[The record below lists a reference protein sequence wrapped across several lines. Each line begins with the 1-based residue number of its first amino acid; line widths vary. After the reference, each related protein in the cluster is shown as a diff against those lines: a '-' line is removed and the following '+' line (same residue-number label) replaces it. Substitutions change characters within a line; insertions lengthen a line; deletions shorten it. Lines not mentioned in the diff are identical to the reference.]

1 MWELIGEGGPV
12 TWIIMASGLVAA
24 GVFLERVLHLHRAR
38 IKSEDFLRGIVNN
51 LRRGNVAE
59 AVAICDETP
68 GPVASVVRTAI
79 QYRSAERE
87 TLRTAVENVGRAEIS
102 RMERRLVVL
111 ASVAQVAPVFGL
123 LGTVLGMIRAVLA
136 IRQQAPL
143 VESSAITDG
152 LLAALVATAAG
163 LAVAAPCYVAF
174 NFLVGRVEKIVL
186 DMESAS
192 SEIIGYLNGSRS
204 VEAPVGE
211 ESGDET

>member
-1 MWELIGEGGPV
+1 MWELIRAGGPV
-12 TWIIMASGLVAA
+12 TWLIMASGVVAA
-24 GVFLERVLHLHRAR
+24 GVFMERVLHLHRAR
-38 IKSEDFLRGIVNN
+38 IKSDDFLLGIENN
-51 LRRGNVAE
+51 LRHGNVAE

-79 QYRSAERE
+79 QYRAAGLE

-102 RMERRLVVL
+102 RMERRLVAL
-111 ASVAQVAPVFGL
+111 ASVAQVAPIFGL
-123 LGTVLGMIRAVLA
+123 LGAVLGMIRAVLA

-143 VESSAITDG
+143 VEASAITDG

-186 DMESAS
+186 DMERAAA
-192 SEIIGYLNGSRS
+192 EIIGYLNGSRS
-204 VEAPVGE
+204 LDAPLGE
-211 ESGDET
+211 EQGEGS

>member
-192 SEIIGYLNGSRS
+192 SEIIGYLDGSRS

>member
-1 MWELIGEGGPV
+1 MWELIREGGPV
-12 TWIIMASGLVAA
+12 TWIILASGMVAV

-51 LRRGNVAE
+51 LRHGNVAE
-59 AVAICDETP
+59 AAAICDETP
-68 GPVASVVRTAI
+68 GPVAGVVRTAI

-111 ASVAQVAPVFGL
+111 ASVAQVAPIFGL

-143 VESSAITDG
+143 VEASAITDG

-186 DMESAS
+186 DMEWASA
-192 SEIIGYLNGSRS
+192 EIIGYLNGSRS
-204 VEAPVGE
+204 VDAPAGE
-211 ESGDET
+211 ESGDEA